1 MEDLESKVQNELKT
15 LKEQLAT
22 IEMNSVKFTGVD
34 DLRFEAEERRNR
46 LLLEQEDLADKKN
59 EIQARVSRLQA
70 QCENLQAE
78 LDKNETHVA
87 LHVFDEKL
95 RLLEE
100 ENESISKYIT
110 ENENLYNVTARR
122 ETTMDIVKTYLEGLQ
137 LFYTSTN

>member
-59 EIQARVSRLQA
+59 EIQARVSRLQT
-70 QCENLQAE
+70 QCENLQ
-78 LDKNETHVA
+78 VVSA
-87 LHVFDEKL
+87 LKV
-95 RLLEE
+95 
-100 ENESISKYIT
+100 
-110 ENENLYNVTARR
+110 
-122 ETTMDIVKTYLEGLQ
+122 
-137 LFYTSTN
+137 